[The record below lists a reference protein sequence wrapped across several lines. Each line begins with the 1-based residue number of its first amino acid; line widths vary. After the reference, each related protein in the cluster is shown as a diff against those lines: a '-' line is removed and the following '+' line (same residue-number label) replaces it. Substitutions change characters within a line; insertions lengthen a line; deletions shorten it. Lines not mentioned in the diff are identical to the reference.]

1 MIPLIILGI
10 FGNINVI
17 IATTHQR
24 NLHSHNTM
32 LIAIIAVFD
41 LAVNPCDPPL
51 ALVPR
56 LSFAWTSTCT
66 VLQLLI
72 LILNIVIVIKL
83 FCNSKFGNLKNQ
95 GFHRNRQ
102 RMTLTLTLMTAL
114 YAVSM
119 VTATLL
125 IFITKNLPI
134 SPTLQDFK
142 YRNCSKNKEIKQF
155 YVTSTITV
163 EDKNQNQSLPLSA
176 LSKKGNFR
184 KPEEQKPQL
193 TGFPE
198 AKEEVNLYQTV
209 AKSNKTHTAAKSM
222 PSHCISAMSLL
233 KLCRITLQKTTKKMA
248 QIMRDD

>member
-1 MIPLIILGI
+1 MIPLIVLGI
-10 FGNINVI
+10 FGNVNI
-17 IATTHQR
+17 IVATIFHR
-24 NLHSHNTM
+24 NLHNQNAI
-32 LIAIIAVFD
+32 LIGIIAFFD
-41 LAVNPCDPPL
+41 LISCLMEGMDAALILTHHSRMPRKKCFHLIIIYLFVFNCELIILLYIAFNRFVAVCWPFRYQALHSKYYVIGVLFLASVFSIPFIIINAFLMDAEAVNPCDPPL

-134 SPTLQDFK
+134 SPTLQDS
-142 YRNCSKNKEIKQF
+142 N
-155 YVTSTITV
+155 
-163 EDKNQNQSLPLSA
+163 NQN
-176 LSKKGNFR
+176 
-184 KPEEQKPQL
+184 
-193 TGFPE
+193 FPT
-198 AKEEVNLYQTV
+198 L
-209 AKSNKTHTAAKSM
+209 KS
-222 PSHCISAMSLL
+222 
-233 KLCRITLQKTTKKMA
+233 
-248 QIMRDD
+248 